1 VNIHS
6 HSWDTIVQK
15 ITAAYKMFGHWLI
28 GIPAINYPVWK
39 EIFPDSLLT
48 SWLTQFGQVTTCA
61 FIIAIQRCKLR
72 RATCRRF
79 DTIPACDGRTDR
91 QTDRQ
96 TDGQTEGI
104 AVANTA
110 LAMPT
115 TQLCVKEQ
123 LHTKCIFIGWQRDTL
138 LATNCTLNENQP
150 QYWYHSTWKGDW
162 MSSASS

>member
-1 VNIHS
+1 MVVFEEGIVPSSPARGLGRTLYRLSIAWCPGETPATWRFRFLQRAQCS
-6 HSWDTIVQK
+6 HCKRCISYSDSVCLSVCQSVCPSHAGIVSK
-15 ITAAYKMFGHWLI
+15 RRHVA
-28 GIPAINYPVWK
+28 
-39 EIFPDSLLT
+39 
-48 SWLTQFGQVTTCA
+48 
-61 FIIAIQRCKLR
+61 RCKLR

-123 LHTKCIFIGWQRDTL
+123 LHTKCIFIG
-138 LATNCTLNENQP
+138 
-150 QYWYHSTWKGDW
+150 
-162 MSSASS
+162 